1 LTAFLADRFAAFLAG
16 ARFAAFL
23 AGIRLTIFLADPFA
37 ALFTAFLAGVRLRA
51 FLAAFLGAFFPFLA
65 AFLGAFLGA
74 FFALEVGLV
83 DLPALAA
90 LVAGAGGFNSGRGTF
105 SFKMSFNIALAANR
119 NPREAAIAT
128 GAPV

>member
-1 LTAFLADRFAAFLAG
+1 MTAFLADRFAAFLAG

-51 FLAAFLGAFFPFLA
+51 FLGAFFAFLA
-65 AFLGAFLGA
+65 A

>member
-1 LTAFLADRFAAFLAG
+1 MTAFLADRFAAFLAG

-51 FLAAFLGAFFPFLA
+51 FLA